1 MDVTLHLEK
10 GHKKYLEKFAL
21 QEIVGYV
28 ERKFLGERNIKL
40 EIVET
45 RNFK

>member
-21 QEIVGYV
+21 QEIVTTLK
-28 ERKFLGERNIKL
+28 ENFLEK
-40 EIVET
+40 ET
-45 RNFK
+45 